1 MITLQG
7 IEKIIFTGNEP
18 VHALKGITLNVA
30 QGEIFGILGRK
41 GAGKS
46 ALIRCINL
54 LEPPSRGSVIIDSCN
69 LNSLDNKSL
78 REARRKIGMIFRHFN
93 LLNSRT
99 VFENVAL
106 PLELSGFSKARI
118 EEKVYDLLN
127 LTQIHHL
134 AKQYPENLT
143 AEQKQRIAITRSLAT
158 EPKILLCEEA
168 TADLDPKSQHA
179 ILNLLNQLNKKLNLT
194 ILFITH
200 DMEVI
205 KSVCHKVA
213 ILHEG
218 EIVEQ
223 ATTEDFFAKPQS
235 LAAKEFVK
243 GATRLELPSRIKR
256 RLRSKPFENSHPLLR
271 LSFIG
276 QYSPELIMGQAIQNY
291 GVSFSILQAHLE
303 SIATQNVGIMITE
316 IVGSEESIENTRQF
330 FEQNGLYSEVL
341 AYVV

>member
-7 IEKIIFTGNEP
+7 IEKIILSGDQP
-18 VHALKGITLNVA
+18 VHALKGITLNIA

-69 LNSLDNKSL
+69 ISSLDNKSL
-78 REARRKIGMIFRHFN
+78 REARRKIGMIFQHFN
-93 LLNSRT
+93 LLTSRT

-106 PLELSGFSKARI
+106 PLELSGFNKTRI
-118 EEKVYDLLN
+118 EEKVYDVLN
-127 LTQIHHL
+127 LCQIQHL
-134 AKQYPENLT
+134 AKQYPESLS
-143 AEQKQRIAITRSLAT
+143 AEQKQRIAIARSLAT
-158 EPKILLCEEA
+158 EPRVLLCEEA
-168 TADLDPKSQHA
+168 TADLDAKSQHA

-200 DMEVI
+200 DLEVI

-218 EIVEQ
+218 QIVEEALTQ
-223 ATTEDFFAKPQS
+223 DFFAKPES
-235 LAAKEFVK
+235 MPAKEFVK
-243 GATRLELPSRIKR
+243 NATRLELPTRIKR
-256 RLRSKPFENSHPLLR
+256 RLRAKPDESSHPLLR
-271 LSFIG
+271 LSFVG
-276 QYSPELIMGQAIQNY
+276 QYSPEVIMGQAIQKF

-303 SIATQNVGIMITE
+303 CIATENVGIMVTE
-316 IVGSEESIENTRQF
+316 IKGNEEAIASTREF
-330 FEQNGLYSEVL
+330 FAQNNLHSEVL